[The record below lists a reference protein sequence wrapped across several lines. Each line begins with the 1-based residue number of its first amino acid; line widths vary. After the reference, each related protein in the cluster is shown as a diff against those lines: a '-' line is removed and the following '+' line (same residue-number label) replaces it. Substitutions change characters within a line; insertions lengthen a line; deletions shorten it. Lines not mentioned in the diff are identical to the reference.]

1 MSVWLCVIP
10 PLAILLVLHGR
21 QVCTDVHN
29 EGFQTISAI
38 TNLDCG
44 GSNANQ
50 PVREGEKA
58 QTRPG
63 RKRRHGGSSDYI
75 AQHHRLRIRSFASTS
90 EGRSDTERRR
100 VRSYTKGRTGTST
113 EEETSTDVSDVYSH
127 SCLPVPSTSSRE
139 SVSLDLQTV
148 QQHIQTRKNATS
160 HNEATTSIGI
170 NSGTDIQD
178 AIPHCSSRHF
188 CERALTSHPRSVVV
202 HDIFE
207 CRTEEEARHM
217 AEGILRQRR
226 GPNVSLESRG
236 RGFTLLGFHA
246 TNTGEGAFSHV
257 HPVHDCRWAQYT
269 CRCSCFRQLVRRGHT
284 KRKTYKLE
292 SLQAKGLR
300 LLAEYVLEYQKSQVL
315 AEVSG
320 QRWTIRCETGNVQ
333 MEGRSEFGCCGVVEA
348 RTDEFK
354 CFFFQNI

>member
-1 MSVWLCVIP
+1 MEDRFVQTYITKGFKLSVRSPIWTVAEAMLTNQFVRERKRKQDLEEKEDTEVP
-10 PLAILLVLHGR
+10 
-21 QVCTDVHN
+21 
-29 EGFQTISAI
+29 QTISPNI
-38 TNLDCG
+38 TDSEYDPSQAQAKDG
-44 GSNANQ
+44 QTSN
-50 PVREGEKA
+50 
-58 QTRPG
+58 
-63 RKRRHGGSSDYI
+63 
-75 AQHHRLRIRSFASTS
+75 
-90 EGRSDTERRR
+90 
-100 VRSYTKGRTGTST
+100 
-113 EEETSTDVSDVYSH
+113 EEEYVPTPKEELEPPRKKKRVQTSVMFTLLHVFQ
-127 SCLPVPSTSSRE
+127 CLPLLR
-139 SVSLDLQTV
+139 TV

-320 QRWTIRCETGNVQ
+320 QRWAIRCETGNVQ

-354 CFFFQNI
+354 WFFFSKHIRKPTRK